1 MEALKT
7 IAVTACLITGRE
19 RAAIAII
26 SLRGDK
32 ASELINQNFT
42 PATLRKI
49 CRGDVR
55 YGTWHGRGVWHG
67 PEVNSENVVPSESVV
82 IAYLHPTD
90 TCEKGAGSFFGTS
103 TTHHSKT
110 VENWEIHCHGGA
122 AAIQRILDDL
132 SAAGATI
139 VDSDDLLAIAG
150 ISELRQESLN
160 ALGHTT
166 TIRTAAIVLDQVR
179 GAMADFAY
187 NALRCLDSEA
197 EDAIDLIHHQAREI
211 LGLSEFGKH
220 LTVPWSVVLA
230 GSPNVGKSSLINA
243 IVGYRRSIT
252 LDRPGTTRDVLHAD
266 AIIDGWPILLSDTAG
281 IRTNPA
287 ESIEQQGIER
297 ARDALRRADLVL
309 WIEDAADELSS
320 RPPAD
325 LESTRR
331 WLRVVNKI
339 DLARQLPQLPAPQ
352 TIQTS
357 ATLGI
362 GIDALRL
369 AIVSKLI
376 PEMPPAGFPVPIGER
391 QTRIL
396 NGITSAENTL
406 SLRPL
411 LIQLRGH

>member
-26 SLRGDK
+26 SLRGDN

-42 PATLRKI
+42 PATSRKI

-55 YGTWHGRGVWHG
+55 YGVWHG
-67 PEVNSENVVPSESVV
+67 PGVWQGPGVNSENVVPSESVV
-82 IAYLHPTD
+82 VAYLHPTD
-90 TCEKGAGSFFGTS
+90 NRENGAGPFFGS
-103 TTHHSKT
+103 SKTHDSNT

-139 VDSDDLLAIAG
+139 VDSDNLLAIAG
-150 ISELRQESLN
+150 ISELQQESLN
-160 ALGHTT
+160 ALGLTT

-179 GAMADFAY
+179 GAMSDFACG
-187 NALRCLDSEA
+187 ALRCLDSEA
-197 EDAIDLIHHQAREI
+197 EDAIDLIHRQAREI
-211 LGLSEFGKH
+211 LRLSEFGKH
-220 LTVPWSVVLA
+220 LTLPWSVVLA

-320 RPPAD
+320 RPPTD

-339 DLARQLPQLPAPQ
+339 DLVRQLSQLPASQ
-352 TIQTS
+352 AIETS

-362 GIDALRL
+362 GIDALRQ

-376 PEMPPAGFPVPIGER
+376 SEIPPAGFPVPISER

-396 NGITSAENTL
+396 NDISSADNTL

-411 LIQLRGH
+411 LIQLR